1 MNDET
6 NKTETTLRCVADV
19 NKYLKKQE
27 WKISRSQ
34 LYEHVEIK
42 KLKRTDEGTFSTSA
56 VDKYALKYLQ
66 RKDGSKPSKAYTEI
80 MDRKYDAD
88 ARQSMADAESKEIKL
103 RILKGE
109 YVPREAFEMDLTK
122 RAIVFKQDAENFQR
136 SNVEKIIAI
145 VNGDPTKGPELLE
158 FLLDG
163 VAEWLNRYAE
173 DREFI
178 VPHAQQLEENK
189 ALMDDND
196 NEENLSEQGKND

>member
-1 MNDET
+1 
-6 NKTETTLRCVADV
+6 
-19 NKYLKKQE
+19 
-27 WKISRSQ
+27 
-34 LYEHVEIK
+34 
-42 KLKRTDEGTFSTSA
+42 
-56 VDKYALKYLQ
+56 
-66 RKDGSKPSKAYTEI
+66 